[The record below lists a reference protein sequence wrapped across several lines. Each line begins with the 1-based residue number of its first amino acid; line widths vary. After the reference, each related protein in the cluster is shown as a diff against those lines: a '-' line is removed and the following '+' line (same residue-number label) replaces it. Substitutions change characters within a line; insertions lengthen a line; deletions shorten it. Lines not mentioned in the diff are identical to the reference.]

1 MSKSCPFWAEPD
13 LTPWTRSPL
22 GCQQSLFFYL
32 SLQWNLLQLDR
43 RFSWTSMVA
52 ATRWHWIK
60 CLLLITTY
68 EPALCFRYRAHS
80 FRLFLKISVAL
91 PRCLSLPWLPS
102 WLLAFARQQHLFLL
116 TLSWFLQM
124 TLVFQPYTLSSSR
137 QQCYLGV
144 NDVPWNNRDS
154 GLKELG
160 SLAKNGVVLEKA
172 YTLPICTPSR
182 FSILKLKKKGQELLL
197 RMDGEYLQFCLF
209 RLDPIKLMNVKQSP
223 KGSTHTQRTWFI
235 ILDNQNI
242 WMTGQLNKNWPINKK
257 FIIIFAQRSCHH
269 FISCTG
275 RHLWPVSTLS
285 RWDCNAD
292 LAKGALR

>member
-1 MSKSCPFWAEPD
+1 MFQIFRAHRTPMVLDSSLKS
-13 LTPWTRSPL
+13 
-22 GCQQSLFFYL
+22 L
-32 SLQWNLLQLDR
+32 SLCPDDQRSRFWSQWLSLTN
-43 RFSWTSMVA
+43 RFVQ
-52 ATRWHWIK
+52 
-60 CLLLITTY
+60 
-68 EPALCFRYRAHS
+68 
-80 FRLFLKISVAL
+80 VG
-91 PRCLSLPWLPS
+91 CLSSPWLPS

-124 TLVFQPYTLSSSR
+124 TLVGQLYTISSSR

-182 FSILKLKKKGQELLL
+182 FLNVSFTSQIVMGQELLL
-197 RMDGEYLQFCLF
+197 RMDGEYLQFCFF

-292 LAKGALR
+292 LEKGALR